1 MILNE
6 SHSIT
11 TFPAT
16 LGGKA
21 MRYLFD
27 QYLGFTKQ
35 QIEKVKN
42 IKSRWITVLKTFPQI
57 VMSQRHMSFTKNL

>member
-16 LGGKA
+16 LGGKS

-27 QYLGFTKQ
+27 QYLGLDKK
-35 QIEKVKN
+35 QIEKVKS

-57 VMSQRHMSFTKNL
+57 VMSQRYMAFTKNL